1 LEPIFIISVI
11 GVLILL
17 LLSIGTP
24 FKPIKLIGQGIMKVL
39 IGALLLFF
47 LNVLGNQIGLHVPIN
62 FITSAISG
70 ILGLPGLFALVVI
83 QMWIL

>member
-1 LEPIFIISVI
+1 
-11 GVLILL
+11 VLILL

-24 FKPIKLIGQGIMKVL
+24 FKPVRFIGQGVIKVL

-70 ILGLPGLFALVVI
+70 LLGLPGLFALVAI